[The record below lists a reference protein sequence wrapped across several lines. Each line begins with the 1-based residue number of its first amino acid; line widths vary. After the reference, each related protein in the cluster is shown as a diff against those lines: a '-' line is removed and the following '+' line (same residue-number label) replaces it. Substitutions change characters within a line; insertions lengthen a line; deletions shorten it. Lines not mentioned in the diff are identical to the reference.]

1 MSGTVKLVN
10 ICPVFLTDNV
20 EKTTDFYV
28 KKLGFKYAKNFDKKD
43 NFAAVYR
50 DSIEIIIVEKKTGK
64 VESNKEKYGNGYD
77 AYIDTDTLT
86 GINDLFEE
94 FKRNNVKIL
103 NEPCMTDYGSFEFVF
118 EDIDGRNIGV
128 GLISD
133 KKVFFK
139 NSNYMADD
147 SLKI

>member
-1 MSGTVKLVN
+1 MTGTARLVN

-28 KKLGFKYAKNFDKKD
+28 NKLGFKYAKNFDKKD

-50 DSIEIIIVEKKTGK
+50 DSIEIIIVKKKSGK

-77 AYIDTDTLT
+77 AYIDTDTLD
-86 GINDLFEE
+86 GINNLFEE
-94 FKRNNVKIL
+94 FKQKNVKIIK
-103 NEPCMTDYGSFEFVF
+103 EPCMTDYGSLEFVF

-128 GLISD
+128 GLIAD
-133 KKVFFK
+133 KTIFFK
-139 NSNYMADD
+139 DSNY
-147 SLKI
+147 I